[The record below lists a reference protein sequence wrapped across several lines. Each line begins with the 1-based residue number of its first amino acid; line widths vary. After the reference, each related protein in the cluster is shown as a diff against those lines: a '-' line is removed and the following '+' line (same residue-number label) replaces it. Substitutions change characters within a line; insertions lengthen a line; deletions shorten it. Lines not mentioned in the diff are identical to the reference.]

1 MNITTMVFDEDMV
14 LDDEQSYETIMNEI
28 YNEVFGT
35 MDSAANVTI
44 IEDLFDDD
52 QLLVEEPNMIDY
64 DSGDEIVW
72 VPEN

>member
-1 MNITTMVFDEDMV
+1 MNITNMVFDEDMA

-28 YNEVFGT
+28 YSEVFGS
-35 MDSAANVTI
+35 MDSAVNVTI
-44 IEDLFDDD
+44 IEDLFDD
-52 QLLVEEPNMIDY
+52 QLLVEEPVMIDY

>member
-1 MNITTMVFDEDMV
+1 MNITTMVFDEDMA

-28 YNEVFGT
+28 YSEVFGS

-44 IEDLFDDD
+44 LEDLFDD
-52 QLLVEEPNMIDY
+52 QLLVEEPVMIDY

>member
-1 MNITTMVFDEDMV
+1 MNITTMVFDEDMA

-28 YNEVFGT
+28 YSEVFGS

-44 IEDLFDDD
+44 IEDLLDD
-52 QLLVEEPNMIDY
+52 QLLVEEPVMIDY

>member
-1 MNITTMVFDEDMV
+1 MNITTMVFDEDMA

-28 YNEVFGT
+28 YIEVFCS

-44 IEDLFDDD
+44 IEDLFDD
-52 QLLVEEPNMIDY
+52 QLLVEEPVMIDY

>member
-1 MNITTMVFDEDMV
+1 MNITNMVFDEDMA

-28 YNEVFGT
+28 YTEVFGS

-44 IEDLFDDD
+44 IEDLFDN
-52 QLLVEEPNMIDY
+52 QLLVEEPVMIDY

>member
-1 MNITTMVFDEDMV
+1 MNITNMVFDEDMAF
-14 LDDEQSYETIMNEI
+14 DDEQSYETIMNEI
-28 YNEVFGT
+28 YSEVFGS

-44 IEDLFDDD
+44 IEDLFDD
-52 QLLVEEPNMIDY
+52 QLLVEEPVMIDY

>member
-1 MNITTMVFDEDMV
+1 MNITNMVFDEDMA

-28 YNEVFGT
+28 YTEVFGS

-44 IEDLFDDD
+44 IEDLFDD
-52 QLLVEEPNMIDY
+52 QLLVEESIMIDY

-72 VPEN
+72 IPEN